1 MIFTQTWS
9 VPMGANSNE
18 SVKWLSQPRDFESSI
33 KDQLPVLYR
42 VAKRMGCTNEEAEDV
57 VQMTIVKA
65 FRAWNK
71 FDGQHLRSWLIRI
84 LRNERLMTLRSKD
97 QFHSSLDESEQFE
110 IPDEPFWEDLSFK
123 IQAESVLKELEK
135 LPDIYKMTIHLC
147 DVEELTYEEAAES
160 MDIPV
165 GTVRSRLF
173 RARAMLRENLAPY
186 IDLQPGGVV

>member
-1 MIFTQTWS
+1 
-9 VPMGANSNE
+9 MGANSNE

-84 LRNERLMTLRSKD
+84 LRNERLMTLRFKD